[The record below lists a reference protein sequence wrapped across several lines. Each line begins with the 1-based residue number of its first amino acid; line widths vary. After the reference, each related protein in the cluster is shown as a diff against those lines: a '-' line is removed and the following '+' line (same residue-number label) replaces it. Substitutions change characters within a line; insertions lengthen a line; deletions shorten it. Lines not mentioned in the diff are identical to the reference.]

1 MLFTTSY
8 LKFMT
13 LYLRK
18 ILYFKITVC
27 SYRNKG
33 GWIMSYLSFEG
44 LIFKGAKYGRTVILQ
59 RSGAHKPKP
68 PLKYTWVKWMF
79 LAIFNVLT
87 AELLK
92 IQDFRDATLC
102 RTVSRVR
109 RFLYFQYQL

>member
-1 MLFTTSY
+1 
-8 LKFMT
+8 
-13 LYLRK
+13 
-18 ILYFKITVC
+18 
-27 SYRNKG
+27 
-33 GWIMSYLSFEG
+33 
-44 LIFKGAKYGRTVILQ
+44 
-59 RSGAHKPKP
+59 
-68 PLKYTWVKWMF
+68 MF